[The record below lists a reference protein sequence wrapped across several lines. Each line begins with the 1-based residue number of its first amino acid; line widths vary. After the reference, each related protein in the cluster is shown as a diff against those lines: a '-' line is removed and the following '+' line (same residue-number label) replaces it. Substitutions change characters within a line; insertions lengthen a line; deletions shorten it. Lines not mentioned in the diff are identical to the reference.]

1 MSIWSVLGSSKVVDT
16 VADTVKGGLELTDKA
31 FFTDQEK
38 AEANAKML
46 DTWIKIQEATA
57 SENSIRSIT
66 RRVLAWMIM
75 GFFVFCGFAS
85 CCLYRVDP
93 GWSAYIMTYVVETDL
108 HWLTLAVGCFYF
120 GTYGIG
126 NMMGKGKGK

>member
-46 DTWIKIQEATA
+46 DAWIKIQEATA

-66 RRVLAWMIM
+66 RRILAWTIT
-75 GFFVFCGFAS
+75 GSFLFLILAACG
-85 CCLYRVDP
+85 LYHFMP
-93 GWSAYIMTYVVETDL
+93 AWSEYIRNCIVETDL
-108 HWLTLAVGCFYF
+108 HWLTLTVAAFYF

-126 NMMGKGKGK
+126 NMMGKGKK